1 MKERYNMNSSV
12 VRRMYAGFSLIV
24 ILFITTVILMLNGT
38 SNIHKQMQSVS
49 SESMPLVSLSN
60 ETSVSLLAADK
71 SFKDFL
77 TTRDPIQMQQ
87 AREQFS
93 VAETKFKNT
102 FKKLINTAQQKNTGA
117 QQRSELAK
125 IESAY
130 FNEAKV
136 AMDNY
141 QALLTAED
149 EKQQAIRN
157 FQRLYTELSVRM
169 KEYINDQESIAV
181 KMMAKSYFVKLEDAE
196 LITSDAL
203 ASNDIALVNKAVNQ
217 NKKAVTHLNYAYRGL
232 ANQLPE
238 LKGTFDDSVKQFSAE
253 VGQKEGILNTH
264 FAYLT
269 ANDALYTNI
278 SNLAQQIDKAIT
290 LLTSFNQLA
299 NQDLQNSLQQ
309 ADTIYQQSLYKGIAL
324 GVVVSLLATFI
335 GFNIATSVRTPL
347 QNMLKI
353 LESLTSGD
361 MTQRIETKRN
371 TEFSRVSRHINTLAD
386 NLQKV
391 LIQLSGASDE
401 LTEVAQNNNAT
412 AEKAKQQLLNQREQ
426 TTSVAAAMTEME
438 HSVVEVA
445 SSSESS
451 LLKVQEVEAASE
463 HGQQVMKN
471 NLETIEQLS
480 SRLDESVQAVSN
492 LQKVSSE
499 IGSILDVINNIAE
512 QTNLLALNAAIEAA
526 RAGEQG
532 RGFAVVADEVRI
544 LAQRTAKSTSEIEVM
559 IANLQSSSKTTTTV
573 IESCVEDM
581 QQSVTQT
588 NEANN
593 AMVMIQN
600 LIEEISHMSNHISQA
615 ANEQSATTTEIAR
628 SLEDISHI
636 AENNQEAMNDI
647 ANVSQTLNELAH
659 QQSDIVHQFK
669 V

>member
-1 MKERYNMNSSV
+1 MNSSV
-12 VRRMYAGFSLIV
+12 IRRMYAGFSLIV
-24 ILFITTVILMLNGT
+24 ILFITTVVLMLNGT
-38 SNIHKQMQSVS
+38 SSIHNQMKSVS
-49 SESMPLVSLSN
+49 SDSLPLVSLSN
-60 ETSVSLLAADK
+60 ETSVSFLAADK

-77 TTRDPIQMQQ
+77 TTRDPAQMQQ
-87 AREQFS
+87 SKQQFIAAEETFNTTFQRLVN
-93 VAETKFKNT
+93 VAE
-102 FKKLINTAQQKNTGA
+102 QKNTGE
-117 QQRSELAK
+117 QQRTELSA
-125 IESAY
+125 IQQAY
-130 FNEAKV
+130 FTEAKV

-141 QALLTAED
+141 QALLLAED
-149 EKQQAIRN
+149 EKQKSIRN

-169 KEYINDQESIAV
+169 KEYVNDQESIAV

-203 ASNDIALVNKAVNQ
+203 ASNDIEFVKKAVNQ

-232 ANQLPE
+232 VNQLPQ
-238 LKGTFDDSVKQFSAE
+238 LKETFDEPVNQFSLE
-253 VGQKEGILNTH
+253 VGKKEGILNTH
-264 FAYLT
+264 FVYL
-269 ANDALYTNI
+269 DATDTLYRNI
-278 SNLAQQIDKAIT
+278 SNLARQIDNALV
-290 LLTSFNQLA
+290 LLTSFNELA
-299 NQDLQNSLQQ
+299 NQDLQQSLQV
-309 ADTIYQQSLYKGIAL
+309 ADDIYQQSVYKALVL

-335 GFNIATSVRTPL
+335 GFHLASSVRTPL

-391 LIQLSGASDE
+391 LLQLSGASDE
-401 LTEVAQNNNAT
+401 LTEVAQNNSAT
-412 AEKAKQQLLNQREQ
+412 AERAKQQLFNQREQ
-426 TTSVAAAMTEME
+426 TTSVAAAMTQME

-463 HGQQVMKN
+463 HGQQVMQS
-471 NLETIEQLS
+471 NLQTIEQLS
-480 SRLDESVQAVSN
+480 SRLDESVQAVGN
-492 LQKVSSE
+492 LQKVSGE

-573 IESCVEDM
+573 IESCVVDM

-593 AMVMIQN
+593 AMVMIQS
-600 LIEEISHMSNHISQA
+600 LIDEISYMSNHISQA

-636 AENNQEAMNDI
+636 AEENQTAMNDI
-647 ANVSQTLNELAH
+647 ANVSSTLNELAH

>member
-1 MKERYNMNSSV
+1 MNSSV

-102 FKKLINTAQQKNTGA
+102 FKQLINTAQQKNTGT

>member
-1 MKERYNMNSSV
+1 MNSSV

-38 SNIHKQMQSVS
+38 SNIHNQMKSVS
-49 SESMPLVSLSN
+49 SDSLPLVSLSN
-60 ETSVSLLAADK
+60 ETSVTLLAADK

-77 TTRDPIQMQQ
+77 TTNDPAQMQQ
-87 AREQFS
+87 ARQAFTETETAFNNIYQRLIN
-93 VAETKFKNT
+93 VAE
-102 FKKLINTAQQKNTGA
+102 QQNTGS
-117 QQRSELAK
+117 QQQSELSK
-125 IESAY
+125 IKESY
-130 FNEAKV
+130 FNEAKI

-141 QALLTAED
+141 QELLLADD
-149 EKQQAIRN
+149 EKQKATRN

-169 KEYINDQESIAV
+169 KEYVNDQESIAV
-181 KMMAKSYFVKLEDAE
+181 KMIAKSYFVKLEDAE

-203 ASNDIALVNKAVNQ
+203 ASNNIEFVKKAVNQ

-232 ANQLPE
+232 VNQLPQ
-238 LKGTFDDSVKQFSAE
+238 LKETFDKPVSQFSAE

-264 FAYLT
+264 FVYLNAKNT
-269 ANDALYTNI
+269 LYNNI
-278 SNLAQQIDKAIT
+278 SSLANQIDRA
-290 LLTSFNQLA
+290 LMVLTSFNELA
-299 NQDLQNSLQQ
+299 NQGLQQ
-309 ADTIYQQSLYKGIAL
+309 SLKQAEVIYQQSVYKAIAL
-324 GVVVSLLATFI
+324 GVVVSLFATII
-335 GFNIATSVRTPL
+335 GFHLASSVRTPL

-361 MTQRIETKRN
+361 MTQRIETKHN
-371 TEFSRVSRHINTLAD
+371 TEFSRVSRHINTVAD

-391 LIQLSGASDE
+391 LLQLSRASDE
-401 LTEVAQNNNAT
+401 LTTVAQNNSST
-412 AEKAKQQLLNQREQ
+412 AERAKQQLLNQREQ
-426 TTSVAAAMTEME
+426 TTSVAAAMTQME

-463 HGQQVMKN
+463 HGQKVMKS
-471 NLETIEQLS
+471 NLQTIEQLS
-480 SRLDESVQAVSN
+480 RRLDESVQAVGN

-499 IGSILDVINNIAE
+499 IGSILDVINKIAE

-532 RGFAVVADEVRI
+532 RGFAVVADEVRV
-544 LAQRTAKSTSEIEVM
+544 LAKRTAESTSEIEAM
-559 IANLQSSSKTTTTV
+559 IANLQSSSKTTTVV
-573 IESCVEDM
+573 IESCVSDM
-581 QQSVTQT
+581 QQSVSQT
-588 NEANN
+588 NEANT

-600 LIEEISHMSNHISQA
+600 LIDEISHMSNHISQA
-615 ANEQSATTTEIAR
+615 ANEQSSTTTEIAR

-636 AENNQEAMNDI
+636 AEENQTAMNDI
-647 ANVSQTLNELAH
+647 ANVSSTLNELAH

>member
-1 MKERYNMNSSV
+1 MNSSV

-38 SNIHKQMQSVS
+38 SNIHNQMKSVS
-49 SESMPLVSLSN
+49 SDSLPLVSLSN
-60 ETSVSLLAADK
+60 ETSVTLLAADK

-77 TTRDPIQMQQ
+77 TTNDPAQMQQ
-87 AREQFS
+87 ARQAFTETETAFNNIYQRLIN
-93 VAETKFKNT
+93 VAE
-102 FKKLINTAQQKNTGA
+102 QQNTGS
-117 QQRSELAK
+117 QQQSELSK
-125 IESAY
+125 IKESY
-130 FNEAKV
+130 FNEAKI

-141 QALLTAED
+141 QELLLADD
-149 EKQQAIRN
+149 EKQKATRN

-169 KEYINDQESIAV
+169 KEYVNDQESIAV
-181 KMMAKSYFVKLEDAE
+181 KMIAKSYFVKLEDAE

-203 ASNDIALVNKAVNQ
+203 ASNNIEFVKKAVNQ

-232 ANQLPE
+232 VNQLPQ
-238 LKGTFDDSVKQFSAE
+238 LKETFDKPVSQFSAE

-264 FAYLT
+264 FVYLNAKNT
-269 ANDALYTNI
+269 LYNNI
-278 SNLAQQIDKAIT
+278 SSLANQIDRA
-290 LLTSFNQLA
+290 LMVLTSFNELA
-299 NQDLQNSLQQ
+299 NQGLQQ
-309 ADTIYQQSLYKGIAL
+309 SLKQAEVIYQQSVYKAIAL
-324 GVVVSLLATFI
+324 GVVVSLFATII
-335 GFNIATSVRTPL
+335 GFHLASSVRTPL

-361 MTQRIETKRN
+361 MTQRIETKHN
-371 TEFSRVSRHINTLAD
+371 TEFSRVSRHINTVAD

-391 LIQLSGASDE
+391 LLQLSRASDE
-401 LTEVAQNNNAT
+401 LTTVAQNNSST
-412 AEKAKQQLLNQREQ
+412 AERAKQQLLNQREQ
-426 TTSVAAAMTEME
+426 TTSVAAAMTQME

-463 HGQQVMKN
+463 HGQKVMKS
-471 NLETIEQLS
+471 NLQTIEQLS
-480 SRLDESVQAVSN
+480 RRLDESVQAVGN

-499 IGSILDVINNIAE
+499 IGSILDVINKIAE

-532 RGFAVVADEVRI
+532 RGFAVVADEVRV
-544 LAQRTAKSTSEIEVM
+544 LAKRTAESTSEIEAM
-559 IANLQSSSKTTTTV
+559 IANLQSSSKTTTVV
-573 IESCVEDM
+573 IESCVADM
-581 QQSVTQT
+581 QQSVSQT
-588 NEANN
+588 NEANT

-600 LIEEISHMSNHISQA
+600 LIDEISHMSNHISQA
-615 ANEQSATTTEIAR
+615 ANEQSSTTTEIAR

-636 AENNQEAMNDI
+636 AEENQTAMNDI
-647 ANVSQTLNELAH
+647 ANVSSTLNELAH

>member
-1 MKERYNMNSSV
+1 
-12 VRRMYAGFSLIV
+12 
-24 ILFITTVILMLNGT
+24 
-38 SNIHKQMQSVS
+38 
-49 SESMPLVSLSN
+49 
-60 ETSVSLLAADK
+60 
-71 SFKDFL
+71 
-77 TTRDPIQMQQ
+77 
-87 AREQFS
+87 
-93 VAETKFKNT
+93 
-102 FKKLINTAQQKNTGA
+102 
-117 QQRSELAK
+117 
-125 IESAY
+125 
-130 FNEAKV
+130 
-136 AMDNY
+136 
-141 QALLTAED
+141 
-149 EKQQAIRN
+149 
-157 FQRLYTELSVRM
+157 M

-628 SLEDISHI
+628 S
-636 AENNQEAMNDI
+636 
-647 ANVSQTLNELAH
+647 
-659 QQSDIVHQFK
+659 
-669 V
+669 

>member
-1 MKERYNMNSSV
+1 MNSSV

-49 SESMPLVSLSN
+49 TESMPLVSLSN
-60 ETSVSLLAADK
+60 ETSVALLAADK

-77 TTRDPIQMQQ
+77 TTRDPVQMQQ
-87 AREQFS
+87 ARQQFS
-93 VAETKFKNT
+93 VAETTFKNT
-102 FKKLINTAQQKNTGA
+102 FQRLTAAAQKNSTTAQQSA
-117 QQRSELAK
+117 ELAS
-125 IESAY
+125 IESQY
-130 FNEAKV
+130 FTEALV

-141 QALLTAED
+141 QDLLVAED
-149 EKQQAIRN
+149 SKQKATRN

-169 KEYINDQESIAV
+169 KEYIDGQESIAV

-203 ASNDIALVNKAVNQ
+203 ASNDVEFVKKAVNK

-232 ANQLPE
+232 NNQLPE
-238 LKGTFDDSVKQFSAE
+238 LKPIFDDSVNKFSLE
-253 VGQKEGILNTH
+253 VGKKEGILNTH
-264 FAYLT
+264 FIYLNAKET
-269 ANDALYTNI
+269 LYTNI
-278 SNLAQQIDKAIT
+278 SNLAHQIDAGLT
-290 LLTSFNQLA
+290 LLNSFNKSA
-299 NQDLQNSLQQ
+299 NQGLQNSLEQ
-309 ADTIYQQSLYKGIAL
+309 ADVIYQQSFYKAVVL
-324 GVVVSLLATFI
+324 GVVVSLLATAI
-335 GFNIATSVRTPL
+335 GFHLASSVRTPL
-347 QNMLKI
+347 NNMLRI

-361 MTQRIETKRN
+361 MTQRIATKHN
-371 TEFSRVSRHINTLAD
+371 SEFSRVSRHINTLAD

-391 LIQLSGASDE
+391 LLQLSAASDE
-401 LTEVAQNNNAT
+401 LTTVAQNNSST
-412 AEKAKQQLLNQREQ
+412 AEKAKQQLLEQREK

-445 SSSESS
+445 SSSERS

-463 HGQQVMKN
+463 HGQQVMTN
-471 NLETIEQLS
+471 NIATIEQLS
-480 SRLDESVQAVSN
+480 SRLDESVHAVAN

-499 IGSILDVINNIAE
+499 IGSILDVINKIAA

-532 RGFAVVADEVRI
+532 RGFAVVADEVRV
-544 LAQRTAKSTSEIEVM
+544 LAKRTAESTSEIETM
-559 IANLQSSSKTTTTV
+559 IGNLQSSSKTTTLV

-636 AENNQEAMNDI
+636 AEENQTAMNDI
-647 ANVSQTLNELAH
+647 ANVSSTLNELAH

>member
-1 MKERYNMNSSV
+1 MNSSV

-49 SESMPLVSLSN
+49 SDSMPLVSLSN
-60 ETSVSLLAADK
+60 ETSVALFAADK
-71 SFKDFL
+71 LFKDFL
-77 TTRDPIQMQQ
+77 TTRNPAQMQQ
-87 AREQFS
+87 AKEKFAI
-93 VAETKFKNT
+93 AETGFKQT
-102 FKKLINTAQQKNTGA
+102 FQSLVNKAQNKNIGD
-117 QQRSELAK
+117 QQRAEL
-125 IESAY
+125 ESLQNAY
-130 FNEAKV
+130 FNEAKI
-136 AMDNY
+136 AMNNY
-141 QALLTAED
+141 QALLVAENN
-149 EKQQAIRN
+149 KQQETRN

-169 KEYINDQESIAV
+169 KEFVDDKESIAV
-181 KMMAKSYFVKLEDAE
+181 KVMAKSYFVKLEDAE
-196 LITSDAL
+196 GITSDAL
-203 ASNDIALVNKAVNQ
+203 ASNDIELVKKAVNK

-232 ANQLPE
+232 VNQAPE
-238 LKGTFDDSVKQFSAE
+238 LKEIFDDSVAKFSLE
-253 VGQKEGILNTH
+253 VGKKEGILNTH
-264 FAYLT
+264 FTYLNAKNT
-269 ANDALYTNI
+269 LYSNI
-278 SNLAQQIDKAIT
+278 STLAKQIDTSIVI
-290 LLTSFNQLA
+290 LTSFNELA
-299 NQDLQNSLQQ
+299 NKDLQDSLNK
-309 ADTIYQQSLYKGIAL
+309 ADTIYQQSFYKAL
-324 GVVVSLLATFI
+324 ILGCFVSLLATFI
-335 GFNIATSVRTPL
+335 GFHLASSVRTPL

-361 MTQRIETKRN
+361 MTQRIETKHN

-391 LIQLSGASDE
+391 LLQLSGASDE
-401 LTEVAQNNNAT
+401 LTEVAQNNSAT
-412 AEKAKQQLLNQREQ
+412 AERAKQQLFNQREQ
-426 TTSVAAAMTEME
+426 TTSVAAAMTQME

-451 LLKVQEVEAASE
+451 LLKVQEVETASE
-463 HGQQVMKN
+463 HGQQVMQS
-471 NLETIEQLS
+471 NLQTIEQLS
-480 SRLDESVQAVSN
+480 SRLDESVQAVGN
-492 LQKVSSE
+492 LQKVSGE

-559 IANLQSSSKTTTTV
+559 IANLQSSSKTTTIV
-573 IESCVEDM
+573 IESCVVDM

-593 AMVMIQN
+593 AMVMIQS
-600 LIEEISHMSNHISQA
+600 LIDEISHMSNHISQA

-636 AENNQEAMNDI
+636 AEENQTAMNDI
-647 ANVSQTLNELAH
+647 ANVSSTLNELAH

>member
-1 MKERYNMNSSV
+1 MNSSV

-38 SNIHKQMQSVS
+38 SNIHNQMKSVS
-49 SESMPLVSLSN
+49 SDSLPLVSLSN
-60 ETSVSLLAADK
+60 ETSVTLLAADK

-77 TTRDPIQMQQ
+77 TTNDPAQMQQ
-87 AREQFS
+87 ARQAFTETEAAFNKIYQRLIN
-93 VAETKFKNT
+93 VAE
-102 FKKLINTAQQKNTGA
+102 QQNTGS
-117 QQRSELAK
+117 QQQSELSK
-125 IESAY
+125 IKESY
-130 FNEAKV
+130 FNEAKI

-141 QALLTAED
+141 QELLLADD
-149 EKQQAIRN
+149 EKQKATRN

-169 KEYINDQESIAV
+169 KEYVNDQESIAI
-181 KMMAKSYFVKLEDAE
+181 KMIAKSYFVKLEDAE

-203 ASNDIALVNKAVNQ
+203 ASNNIEFVKKAVNQ

-232 ANQLPE
+232 VNQLPQ
-238 LKGTFDDSVKQFSAE
+238 LKETFDKPVSQFSAE

-264 FAYLT
+264 FVYLNAKNT
-269 ANDALYTNI
+269 LYNNI
-278 SNLAQQIDKAIT
+278 SSLANQIDRA
-290 LLTSFNQLA
+290 LMVLTSFNELA
-299 NQDLQNSLQQ
+299 NQGLQQ
-309 ADTIYQQSLYKGIAL
+309 SLKQAEVIYQQSVYKALAL
-324 GVVVSLLATFI
+324 GVVVSLFATII
-335 GFNIATSVRTPL
+335 GFHLASSVRTPL

-361 MTQRIETKRN
+361 MTQRIETKHN
-371 TEFSRVSRHINTLAD
+371 TEFSRVSRHINTVAD

-391 LIQLSGASDE
+391 LLQLSRASDE
-401 LTEVAQNNNAT
+401 LTTVAQNNSST
-412 AEKAKQQLLNQREQ
+412 AERAKQQLLNQREQ
-426 TTSVAAAMTEME
+426 TTSVAAAMTQME

-463 HGQQVMKN
+463 HGQKVMKS
-471 NLETIEQLS
+471 NLQTIEQLS
-480 SRLDESVQAVSN
+480 RRLDESVQAVGN

-499 IGSILDVINNIAE
+499 IGSILDVINKIAE

-532 RGFAVVADEVRI
+532 RGFAVVADEVRV
-544 LAQRTAKSTSEIEVM
+544 LAKRTAESTSEIEAM
-559 IANLQSSSKTTTTV
+559 IANLQSSSKTTTVV
-573 IESCVEDM
+573 IESCVSDM
-581 QQSVTQT
+581 QQSVSQT
-588 NEANN
+588 NEANT

-600 LIEEISHMSNHISQA
+600 LIDEISHMSNHISQA

-636 AENNQEAMNDI
+636 AEENQTAMNDI
-647 ANVSQTLNELAH
+647 ANVSSTLNELAH

>member
-1 MKERYNMNSSV
+1 MNSSV

-102 FKKLINTAQQKNTGA
+102 FKQLINTAQQKNTGV

-269 ANDALYTNI
+269 AKDALYTNI

-335 GFNIATSVRTPL
+335 GFNLATSVRTPL